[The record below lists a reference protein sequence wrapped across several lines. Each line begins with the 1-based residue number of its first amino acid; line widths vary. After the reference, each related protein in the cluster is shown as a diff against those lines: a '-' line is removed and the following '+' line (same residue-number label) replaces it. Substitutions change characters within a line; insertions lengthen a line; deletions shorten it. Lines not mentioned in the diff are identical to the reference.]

1 MASRFEEIQYIK
13 PLALAAK
20 SNPFDKEKNMSN
32 EKKPAIVDSYA
43 LRFPKKRK
51 NGAPIIS
58 TPRLDPFYEDQP
70 PIEFI
75 EDLKNPVHEAAPTNF
90 SKLGKPEKNQ
100 ASALG
105 IYIKEK
111 FPDKEGLLET
121 AYADFERFIS
131 LCDIGGSTYPVS
143 FVFGEVSGYE
153 SYKIEVTDSGCTVT
167 AADTEG
173 IRRAIIYLEGEFTKN
188 EAPVLEKGETVRKP
202 YIKTRITRG
211 FFSPTN
217 RAPKF
222 GDELLDDIEYYPDE
236 YLNRLAHSG
245 TNGLWIYT
253 SLRALVKTDY
263 FDDAEEPIK
272 SRMEK
277 LKRVVARCKRYGVK
291 VYVFAIEPLGLMDE
305 DHAKRPD
312 FAGAEKRFHYHP
324 ICVRSESAR
333 NYIIEATEK
342 LFRSVPDLAGFID
355 ITAGERPTNCAS
367 GGNYRTCPRCRN
379 YSRGENLALA
389 CDVLK
394 EGIRRAGTG
403 AQFISWTYGHR
414 YWDYNDIDEYIKE
427 LPEDIVVMQNFE
439 DRGYNT
445 QLGKPRIA
453 YDYWLSYPGPSE
465 LYEKSSEMTGKYGK
479 ELYAKMQVVTS
490 HEIATV
496 PYIPAPGLVFRKYS
510 AARAL
515 GTTGV
520 MECWYFGNYPSIM
533 SRASGELS
541 FREDMQDK
549 KAFLLDFAARNYGKT
564 MAPKIAAAW
573 EEFEEGYFHYPTNI
587 MFSYYGPMHDGVA
600 WELSLLPK
608 NFALPRSWMLLDK
621 PNGDRIGESLYRG
634 HTLDEAIELA
644 GIMRYHWEK
653 GMASLPSDA
662 GEILS
667 VAECIGLLYKSGES
681 ILRFYKLRGDLG
693 RERGDARRILEQM
706 RSIVVS
712 EKENSK
718 RMCELCEA
726 DKRLGYHSE
735 AEGFKF
741 FPKKLRSRIE
751 SLEMLL
757 ADEFPIVEKRIED
770 GKHPLGYYF
779 AEGEETYVIGSGKS
793 EPVGDSGSFI
803 ATVEDGRLRVDV
815 SAEKD
820 YIIKLHYEFEP
831 GFPEPGITFGSDKL
845 SNHDELANTLEGEL
859 IFVPSASSHEGVV
872 GDTETEEI
880 KKYTY
885 FKKEENGKVIHTVI
899 RDIPKDRWDG
909 RGAIKLNIS
918 IDNEFW
924 RDSDNPVYSLGKEEQ
939 SPDEFG
945 FLILGDGEQKF

>member
-1 MASRFEEIQYIK
+1 
-13 PLALAAK
+13 
-20 SNPFDKEKNMSN
+20 MSN
-32 EKKPAIVDSYA
+32 EKKPAIIDSYA
-43 LRFPKKRK
+43 LRFPKKTRD
-51 NGAPIIS
+51 GRAIIS

-75 EDLKNPVHEAAPTNF
+75 EDLKKPVHEAAPF
-90 SKLGKPEKNQ
+90 GFDKCGKPAEGQVSCK
-100 ASALG
+100 G
-105 IYIKEK
+105 IYVKERY
-111 FPDKEGLLET
+111 PESEGLLET
-121 AYADFERFIS
+121 AYRDFERFIS
-131 LCDIGGSTYPVS
+131 LCEIGGDSYPVC
-143 FVFGEVSGYE
+143 FKKGEVLGFE
-153 SYKIEVTDSGCTVT
+153 SYRIDPKEDGCVVT
-167 AADTEG
+167 AGDTEG
-173 IRRAIIYLEGEFTKN
+173 IRRAIIYLEGELTKN
-188 EAPVLEKGETVRKP
+188 EAPVFDAKP
-202 YIKTRITRG
+202 IERRAYIKTRITRG

-236 YLNRLAHSG
+236 YLNRLVHSG

-263 FDDAEEPIK
+263 FNDDPEPIK
-272 SRMEK
+272 KRIEK
-277 LKRVVARCKRYGVK
+277 LKRVVSKCKRYGVK

-305 DHAKRPD
+305 DHATHPD

-342 LFRSVPDLAGFID
+342 LFSSVPDLAGFID

-414 YWDYNDIDEYIKE
+414 YWDDSDIDEYIKD
-427 LPEDIVVMQNFE
+427 LPSDIVVMQNFE

-453 YDYWLSYPGPSE
+453 YDYWLSYPGPSD
-465 LYEKSSEMTGKYGK
+465 LYNATADMTRRYGK

-541 FREDMQDK
+541 FRDDMQDK

-564 MAPKIAAAW
+564 MAPSIVDAW
-573 EEFEEGYFHYPTNI
+573 LEFEESYFHYPTNI
-587 MFSYYGPMHDGVA
+587 MYSYYGPMHDGVA
-600 WELSLLPK
+600 WELALLPK
-608 NFALPRSWMLLDK
+608 NLSLPRSWMLLDK
-621 PNGDRIGESLYRG
+621 PNGDRIGESFYRG
-634 HTLDEAIELA
+634 HNIDEIIELA
-644 GIMRYHWEK
+644 DIMKSHWEK
-653 GMASLPSDA
+653 GLKSLPSDA
-662 GEILS
+662 GEMLT
-667 VAECIGLLYKSGES
+667 VAESIGLLYASGRN
-681 ILRFYKLRGDLG
+681 IMQFYKLRGDLG
-693 RERGDARRILEQM
+693 RERGDLKAILAEMKAIVIEEKAHSARM
-706 RSIVVS
+706 A
-712 EKENSK
+712 
-718 RMCELCEA
+718 ELCEI

-741 FPKKLRSRIE
+741 FPKKLRSRIDALDKL
-751 SLEMLL
+751 LEE
-757 ADEFPIVEKRIED
+757 EFPQVEARINE

-779 AEGEETYVIGSGKS
+779 AEGEDAYVIGSGKT
-793 EPVGDSGSFI
+793 EPVGESGSFTASI
-803 ATVEDGRLRVDV
+803 EDGKLRLDITSKENVVIRL
-815 SAEKD
+815 
-820 YIIKLHYEFEP
+820 YYEFEP
-831 GFPEPGITFGSDKL
+831 GFPDPGIMFGSDNL
-845 SNHDELANTLEGEL
+845 SNHDELANSLVGSL
-859 IFVPSASSHEGVV
+859 IFHPSAASHEGVV
-872 GDTETEEI
+872 GEVEKEEL
-880 KKYTY
+880 KKYSYSKTA
-885 FKKEENGKVIHTVI
+885 EGGTVTHTVI
-899 RDIPKDRWDG
+899 REIPKNMWDG
-909 RGAIKLNIS
+909 KGAIKINLC
-918 IDNEFW
+918 IDGECW
-924 RDSDNPVYSLGKEEQ
+924 RESDNPVYSLGKEEQ

-945 FLILGDGEQKF
+945 FLILGDGEGKF